1 MPVRAAEAYRRG
13 MELEDAF
20 PATLT
25 DIPEEARPPANL
37 EPVWLVDGRVEPWD
51 GPTSPVTSPVA
62 LGGRQPIVLGHEAR
76 LGAEQA
82 HRAVAAAERAWAGG
96 AGDWPAAPASERIA
110 AVERFA
116 TALESRAD
124 DVARLLMFEIGK
136 PWSSARGEVTRSI
149 DYMRESAAIA
159 ADMDA
164 AGRKAF
170 TGMKGSTTHYARE
183 RRLPIGIVLC
193 VAPFNY
199 PVNELLTTVAPA
211 LLMGNVVIAKTPR
224 FGALATLAIAGALAE
239 AFPPGVVSL
248 LPGDGRQ
255 VIPPVMRATRVDQ
268 HERQGTID
276 MLAFIGSEPAA
287 NAILGAHPTP
297 VSLHKVLGLG
307 SKNAAVILP
316 GADLDAA
323 AAAIVK
329 GALGFNGQ
337 RCTAEKMI
345 FCPRADAERV
355 AEMLAE
361 RVAAL
366 RVGMPWDD
374 GVTITPLPEPDKP
387 ERMATYIEDAVAR
400 GARVLNPGGGD
411 SAGALV
417 RPAVLYPVDDSM
429 RIARE
434 EQFGPIVP
442 VAAYDDVEEVY
453 RWQRS
458 SAFGQQ
464 VGIWGPD
471 ADVRPVVRTFSA
483 EVARVNI
490 NDVCQRGPD
499 SFGFTAT
506 DKSGF
511 GILSLTEALDTF
523 SRPVLIQ
530 STSEAS
536 LDSAAP

>member
-1 MPVRAAEAYRRG
+1 
-13 MELEDAF
+13 MELRAAF
-20 PATLT
+20 PAALS
-25 DIPEEARPPANL
+25 DIPEDARPPEAV
-37 EPVWLVDGRVEPWD
+37 EPVWLIDGRVERWD
-51 GPTSPVTSPVA
+51 GPTDPVISPVA
-62 LGGRQPIVLGHEAR
+62 LAGREPIVLGPQAR
-76 LGAEQA
+76 IGAEQA
-82 HRAVAAAERAWAGG
+82 RRAVAAAERAWGGG
-96 AGDWPAAPASERIA
+96 AGDWPSAPARERIA
-110 AVERFA
+110 AMERFA

-124 DVARLLMFEIGK
+124 DVARLLMYEIGK
-136 PWSSARGEVTRSI
+136 PWKSARGEVTRSI

-159 ADMDA
+159 AELDA
-164 AGRKAF
+164 RGRRTF

-224 FGALATLAIAGALAE
+224 FGTLANLAIAGALAE
-239 AFPPGVVSL
+239 SFPPGVVSL

-255 VIPPVMRATRVDQ
+255 VIPPVMSATRANQ
-268 HERQGTID
+268 TERQGAID

-287 NAILGAHPTP
+287 NAILDAHPTP

-316 GADLDAA
+316 DADLDAA

-345 FCPRADAERV
+345 FCPRADAERL
-355 AEMLAE
+355 AEMVAE

-374 GVTITPLPEPDKP
+374 GVAITPLPEPDKP
-387 ERMATYIEDAVAR
+387 QRMAAYVEDACAR

-442 VAAYDDVEEVY
+442 VAAYDDLDEVY

-464 VGIWGPD
+464 VGIWGPV
-471 ADVRPVVRTFSA
+471 AATAPVVRTFSA
-483 EVARVNI
+483 EVARINI

-523 SRPVLIQ
+523 SRPVLVQ
-530 STSEAS
+530 STSES
-536 LDSAAP
+536 TLEAATP